1 MSKKIL
7 VATGYFGEEKGL
19 VDVTPE
25 VVDECGCVITPPEP
39 DCTCGC
45 GCCPPKLVLWYPF
58 SGYVKGGK

>member
-7 VATGYFGEEKGL
+7 IATGYFGEEKGL

-25 VVDECGCVITPPEP
+25 DIVECGCEITPP